1 MKTQDLVLLPLTVY
15 GTPSGNYDGSSD
27 TDFAGD
33 RQKGVGYYRRSSGT
47 QSVMFDVNDF
57 IGEIKIQGSLDD
69 DPTADSAW
77 FDVYTFPDDSAAT
90 SATVSVA
97 LTGNFAWL
105 RAKVTGFLGGTINSV
120 LLTY

>member
-1 MKTQDLVLLPLTVY
+1 MKTQDLVLLPLTIY

-27 TDFAGD
+27 TNFAGD
-33 RQKGVGYYRRSSGT
+33 RQKAVAYYRRASGT
-47 QSVMFDVNDF
+47 QSVLFDVNDF
-57 IGEIKIQGSLDD
+57 IGDIKIQGSLDA
-69 DPTADSAW
+69 DPTQNAEW

-97 LTGNFAWL
+97 ITGNFAWM
-105 RAKVTGFLGGTINSV
+105 RATVTGFLGGTINSV